1 MKYQILLSIILLLGC
16 ASTNR
21 PMVEP
26 ESYPAP
32 DFSNLLD
39 SYISFDKSAQKED
52 QSVIIVNPETD
63 DFTPPKPFIPILEQP
78 EIKKSLNDFTCPVR
92 GKVAVAVLLD
102 KNGDVLKPQI
112 RRGIHPL
119 CNAKALE
126 IASKAKIK
134 PAKLNGELVAMVLTL
149 PISFN

>member
-1 MKYQILLSIILLLGC
+1 MKYLIIVLFTFLIGC
-16 ASTNR
+16 VSSNR
-21 PMVEP
+21 PIVDAEP
-26 ESYPAP
+26 RQVP
-32 DFSNLLD
+32 DFSGLVE

-52 QSVIIVNPETD
+52 QSVIIVHPETD

-102 KNGDVLKPQI
+102 TNGDILKPQI

-119 CNAKALE
+119 CDSKALE

-134 PAKLNGELVAMVLTL
+134 PAKLNGEPAAMVLTL
-149 PISFN
+149 PIWFN